1 MLGSLVKVLTT
12 ILRIPFLPTLQ
23 HRVIVKIISI
33 CLQIVA
39 VFLEDLYGLRSSHP
53 CQLTTEI
60 ITQSYYSRL
69 VLVPDDVLVKEDIL
83 LQRMETVKIAVK
95 E

>member
-1 MLGSLVKVLTT
+1 MLRGLVKVLTT
-12 ILRIPFLPTLQ
+12 ILRITFLPTLQ
-23 HRVIVKIISI
+23 HRVIVKIIRV
-33 CLQIVA
+33 CLHTIA

-53 CQLTTEI
+53 SQLTTEV
-60 ITQSYYSRL
+60 ITQSYDSSL